1 MKEQINWEVE
11 MEKCKNSFYYFFTN
25 YYLVDGKK
33 PVVKHSEEE
42 FNRLFSEACKGDK
55 K

>member
-1 MKEQINWEVE
+1 MEENIDWKVE

-42 FNRLFSEACKGDK
+42 FNKLFSEATKDK
-55 K
+55 I

>member
-1 MKEQINWEVE
+1 MGDNIDWKVE

-33 PVVKHSEEE
+33 VTTRYKEDE
-42 FNRLFSEACKGDK
+42 FNMLFSKAVKGK
-55 K
+55 M